1 MHTDKLWKG
10 VLSSGMLFS
19 RNVLRRSL
27 LEGRTAVIPTVS
39 FFKSRE
45 KGNLDF
51 PKLSMASLIPRVTSA
66 GSFSFSKSGP
76 ETHVEGTLENAPKL
90 VRNKSSIFKMQPK
103 QESLV
108 HIVQAKLEKS
118 GHAVSQK
125 IRDDMQLSGTENF
138 FIKPGRL
145 SAASPA
151 KTFFSA
157 RSPRPHCRVAPHV
170 FSRNTP
176 DLAGSRPDIWKSA
189 INTRSVP
196 VLKSGVRDLEGCS
209 AISSQFLPI
218 SLGKLGRIRQPEFE
232 ENTLPHT
239 FHSSR
244 SGMPPLGEEQR
255 KDISDFGKM
264 SRLAARRATGGVDEI
279 QFPQYP
285 GCSIGIG

>member
-10 VLSSGMLFS
+10 VLSSGKLFS

-27 LEGRTAVIPTVS
+27 LEGRTAVIPPVS
-39 FFKSRE
+39 FVKSRE

-51 PKLSMASLIPRVTSA
+51 PKLSMVSLIPRVTSA
-66 GSFSFSKSGP
+66 KSSFFSEVGP
-76 ETHVEGTLENAPKL
+76 ETHVEGILENAPKL
-90 VRNKSSIFKMQPK
+90 VRNKSSIFKMGPK
-103 QESLV
+103 QRSLV

-125 IRDDMQLSGTENF
+125 IRDDMLLGVPKNF

-145 SAASPA
+145 SAASTRKP
-151 KTFFSA
+151 FFSA
-157 RSPRPHCRVAPHV
+157 KSREQHCRVTPHV

-176 DLAGSRPDIWKSA
+176 DLGGSRPEILKSA
-189 INTRSVP
+189 IKTKSVP
-196 VLKSGVRDLEGCS
+196 VLESGVRDLEGCS
-209 AISSQFLPI
+209 AVSSQFLPA
-218 SLGKLGRIRQPEFE
+218 SLGKLGRIRHPEFE
-232 ENTLPHT
+232 ENTLSPISHA
-239 FHSSR
+239 FR
-244 SGMPPLGEEQR
+244 PGMPTLGEEQR

-285 GCSIGIG
+285 GCSIGVG

>member
-39 FFKSRE
+39 FVKSRE

-51 PKLSMASLIPRVTSA
+51 PRLSMASLIPRVTSA
-66 GSFSFSKSGP
+66 GRFSFSKSGP

-90 VRNKSSIFKMQPK
+90 VRNKSSIFKMGPK

-125 IRDDMQLSGTENF
+125 TRDHMQLGGTEIF

-145 SAASPA
+145 SAASTRKP
-151 KTFFSA
+151 FFFCKKPGA
-157 RSPRPHCRVAPHV
+157 ALPRGT
-170 FSRNTP
+170 SR
-176 DLAGSRPDIWKSA
+176 
-189 INTRSVP
+189 
-196 VLKSGVRDLEGCS
+196 
-209 AISSQFLPI
+209 F
-218 SLGKLGRIRQPEFE
+218 
-232 ENTLPHT
+232 
-239 FHSSR
+239 
-244 SGMPPLGEEQR
+244 
-255 KDISDFGKM
+255 
-264 SRLAARRATGGVDEI
+264 
-279 QFPQYP
+279 FP
-285 GCSIGIG
+285 

>member
-39 FFKSRE
+39 FVKSRE

-51 PKLSMASLIPRVTSA
+51 PKLSMASLMSRATSV
-66 GSFSFSKSGP
+66 GRFYFSKGGP

-90 VRNKSSIFKMQPK
+90 VRNKSSIFKMGPK
-103 QESLV
+103 QRSLV

-125 IRDDMQLSGTENF
+125 TRDHMQLGGTEIF

-157 RSPRPHCRVAPHV
+157 RSPGQHCRVAPHV
-170 FSRNTP
+170 FSRNMP
-176 DLAGSRPDIWKSA
+176 DLAGSRPEIRKSA

-209 AISSQFLPI
+209 AVSSQFLPT

-232 ENTLPHT
+232 ENTLSPI
-239 FHSSR
+239 FHAFR
-244 SGMPPLGEEQR
+244 PRMPTLGEEQR

-285 GCSIGIG
+285 GCSIGVG